1 MIETMNLLILFLSD
15 ALKIL
20 SLFRL
25 RARGRGRLTA
35 SAFFASAFFLALP
48 LCAVTALAAPFEA
61 RVTPGESSSPALVF
75 KLKPAFR
82 AAGEDVRLGDICDV
96 QAAPGYKTDIEK
108 IQNIKMGCAPAP
120 FVTRRIH
127 KFEVDNIIRLKL
139 AMPAG
144 SRYEVAGGDYC
155 AVTAFAEGETDK
167 KIKGELKVNLESKIS
182 GLFYER
188 YRDEFR
194 LGETDKI
201 SSAISFGLDRHAV
214 KKIASRDEV
223 AIDILSYKAS
233 AAIVEVKYEAELIA
247 KLRVKIMRRTTVAA
261 VSENFSK
268 NSVIDINKIKT
279 REIEIFAEKYHEL
292 FLIEGGCGAESN
304 AELANA
310 AAQGLE
316 LTRSMAAGEA
326 IKKSF
331 LKKKLLVKA
340 GQRVILYIEKGG
352 AAMSFY
358 ATASKDGGAGDTI
371 EVVNPKTRR
380 KYIAVVTGPGEVEAV
395 DN

>member
-1 MIETMNLLILFLSD
+1 MNLLILFISD
-15 ALKIL
+15 AISNLLKTFSQFGL
-20 SLFRL
+20 LAGVPRSL
-25 RARGRGRLTA
+25 RAAALFA
-35 SAFFASAFFLALP
+35 PAFVLALT
-48 LCAVTALAAPFEA
+48 LFDSASLAEPFEA
-61 RVTPGESSSPALVF
+61 RVTPGESSAPALVF
-75 KLKPAFR
+75 RLKPAFR
-82 AAGEDVRLGDICDV
+82 AAAEDVRLGDICDIE
-96 QAAPGYKTDIEK
+96 AAPGYKTDIEK
-108 IQNIKMGCAPAP
+108 IKNIKLGCAPAP

-127 KFEVDNIIRLKL
+127 KFEVDNILRLKL

-167 KIKGELKVNLESKIS
+167 KIKGELKANLESKI
-182 GLFYER
+182 GALFYER
-188 YRDEFR
+188 YREEFR

-201 SSAISFGLDRHAV
+201 ASTISFGLDRHAV

-233 AAIVEVKYEAELIA
+233 AAVVEVKYEAEIIA
-247 KLRVKIMRRTTVAA
+247 KLRVKIMRKTTVAA
-261 VSENFSK
+261 AGENFPK

-292 FLIEGGCGAESN
+292 FLIEGVGGAESN
-304 AELANA
+304 AELADA

-380 KYIAVVTGPGEVEAV
+380 KYLAVVTGPGEVEAV

>member
-1 MIETMNLLILFLSD
+1 MNLLILFIPITLNTFSG
-15 ALKIL
+15 L
-20 SLFRL
+20 SLHAGLLLRL
-25 RARGRGRLTA
+25 RTA
-35 SAFFASAFFLALP
+35 AFFISAFVCWLF
-48 LCAVTALAAPFEA
+48 LCAGPSLAAPIEA
-61 RVTPGESSSPALVF
+61 RMAPDESAGPALVF
-75 KLKPAFR
+75 KLKPSFR
-82 AAGEDVRLGDICDV
+82 AAGEEIRLGDICDIET
-96 QAAPGYKTDIEK
+96 APGYKTDIEK
-108 IQNIKMGCAPAP
+108 IKNIKMGYAPPP
-120 FVTRRIH
+120 FVARRIR
-127 KFEVDNIIRLKL
+127 KFEVDNILRLKL
-139 AMPAG
+139 AMQAG

-167 KIKGELKVNLESKIS
+167 KLKSELKAGLESKIS
-182 GLFYER
+182 GLFHER
-188 YRDEFR
+188 YREEFR

-201 SSAISFGLDRHAV
+201 VSTISFGLDRHAV
-214 KKIASRDEV
+214 KKISSRDEV
-223 AIDILSYKAS
+223 SIDILSYKAS
-233 AAIVEVKYEAELIA
+233 AAIVEVKYEAELIT

-261 VSENFSK
+261 ALENMPK
-268 NSVIDINKIKT
+268 NSVIDIYKIMT

-292 FLIEGGCGAESN
+292 FLIEGVGGAESN

-326 IKKSF
+326 IRKSF

-380 KYIAVVTGPGEVEAV
+380 KYLAVVTGPGEVEAV
-395 DN
+395 EN